1 MCRACCQT
9 PELGRGQVDC
19 GNMHR
24 AGVDGMVGGCE
35 HSGGYDTGKTNGRP
49 KLAGDDRNE
58 TK

>member
-9 PELGRGQVDC
+9 PELGRVQVDC

-24 AGVDGMVGGCE
+24 AGVDGRAGGCE

-49 KLAGDDRNE
+49 KLTGDDRNK